1 MFTISKESQYLRSP
15 HDVGRLRRGYSAA
28 KIKIQELEMRMR
40 PRIAA
45 IVVASGVILG
55 WSSLGFAQ
63 QIGPGPHWVDTV
75 PAATVSFDGVVYLEI
90 GGISAQFQ
98 GPTTVQLSGAIDD
111 SVFFPGL
118 RPVDSHLDVVDT
130 EVMTMNMAGTNAST
144 GWTLLAGIN
153 SGLSNRTLGAMAES
167 TTDSAVAQSFFDV
180 FFEIQGT
187 PWGTLHNDTP
197 LYIDGLTYKLPPIG
211 SVYTVENAP
220 IALYD
225 SNGNLA
231 PVFITGGVKIIPE
244 PSTLLL
250 VVGALGFLGLSH
262 RWRK

>member
-1 MFTISKESQYLRSP
+1 MWDGCAGDIP
-15 HDVGRLRRGYSAA
+15 PP
-28 KIKIQELEMRMR
+28 IQELEMRMR

-55 WSSLGFAQ
+55 WSSPGFAQ

-75 PAATVSFDGVVYLEI
+75 PTGTVSFPGIVDLQI
-90 GGISAQFQ
+90 GGIYAQFE

-111 SVFFPGL
+111 SAFFPGL
-118 RPVDSHLDVVDT
+118 RPVDGHLDVVDT
-130 EVMTMNMAGTNAST
+130 EVTTMNMAGTNAST
-144 GWTLLAGIN
+144 AGWTLLAGTN
-153 SGLSNRTLGAMAES
+153 SGLSHRTLGAMAES

-197 LYIDGLTYKLPPIG
+197 LYIDGLTPQLPPPIG
-211 SVYTVENAP
+211 TVYTVENAP

-225 SNGNLA
+225 SNENLA
-231 PVFITGGVKIIPE
+231 VFITAGDKIVPE
-244 PSTLLL
+244 PSTFALLG
-250 VVGALGFLGLSH
+250 VGAIGLLANE
-262 RWRK
+262 WRRRGAKA

>member
-1 MFTISKESQYLRSP
+1 MFTVSKESQYLRPP
-15 HDVGRLRRGYSAA
+15 HDVARLRRGYSAA
-28 KIKIQELEMRMR
+28 KIKIQKLGMR
-40 PRIAA
+40 PRIAG

-55 WSSLGFAQ
+55 WSSPGFAQ

-75 PAATVSFDGVVYLEI
+75 PYATVSFDGIVHLEI
-90 GGISAQFQ
+90 GGIPAQFQ

-111 SVFFPGL
+111 SAFFPGL
-118 RPVDSHLDVVDT
+118 RPVDGHLDVVDT
-130 EVMTMNMAGTNAST
+130 EVTTMNMAGTGAST
-144 GWTLLAGIN
+144 GWTLLAGTH
-153 SGLSNRTLGAMAES
+153 SGLSHRTLGAMAES

-180 FFEIQGT
+180 FFEIEGT

-197 LYIDGLTYKLPPIG
+197 LYIDGLTYQLPPIG

-225 SNGNLA
+225 SNENLA
-231 PVFITGGVKIIPE
+231 PVSITAGDKIIVPE

-250 VVGALGFLGLSH
+250 VVGALGFLGLF
-262 RWRK
+262 RRGRK